1 MRGRAVTLAALAL
14 LALAPGCDDT
24 RRRPVPPSIQIVFD
38 TTQDIRSPGVFLA
51 TVNIVASGGLDFTQ
65 MTLRDAQ
72 TILLDSLAG
81 YAGETE
87 VIVPVQ
93 WLVTPG
99 LNPGTTLRFRVLV
112 RDFIDFETVDS
123 LDFQI
128 AP

>member
-1 MRGRAVTLAALAL
+1 MAGLAL
-14 LALAPGCDDT
+14 LALALGCGDT

-65 MTLRDAQ
+65 MTLSSASA
-72 TILLDSLAG
+72 ILLDSLTG

-87 VIVPVQ
+87 VVVPVQ

-99 LNPGTTLRFRVLV
+99 LNSGTTLRFRVLV
-112 RDFIDFETVDS
+112 RDFVDFETVDS
-123 LDFQI
+123 LEFQTV
-128 AP
+128 P